1 MGKNRNHIEC
11 SSGTHE
17 TGTMLSVAV
26 VHIVPEAEHT
36 FKTLTPYPLPGALML
51 SGIFLAY
58 CLEGV
63 YMRVCARGCGCG
75 GCEDVSYVLWCQ
87 DVSSVLRC
95 LVCEDVW
102 SV

>member
-1 MGKNRNHIEC
+1 
-11 SSGTHE
+11 
-17 TGTMLSVAV
+17 MLSVAV

-63 YMRVCARGCGCG
+63 YMRVCARGCARGCGCG
-75 GCEDVSYVLWCQ
+75 GCEHVSYVLWCEE
-87 DVSSVLRC
+87 VCAC
-95 LVCEDVW
+95 LAVYGV
-102 SV
+102 